1 MTIPTTLITS
11 KSDLIAGIAAEHDL
25 AKAKASDV
33 VDGVLAA
40 IVASLKAGNEV
51 RLQGFGTFT
60 VTERKATTGR
70 NPRTGETIQIAA
82 KRGVKF
88 KASKVLGDAVNG

>member
-1 MTIPTTLITS
+1 MITS

-25 AKAKASDV
+25 AKGKASDV

-60 VTERKATTGR
+60 VTARKATTGR
-70 NPRTGETIQIAA
+70 NPRTGEPVEIKAR
-82 KRGVKF
+82 KVVKF
-88 KASKVLGDAVNG
+88 RPSKALSDAVAG